1 MMAVAVVQTVLD
13 GLGSLLAW
21 IYDLVPNYGISIII
35 FTIIIRLVLLPLGV
49 KQIRSMHEMQAI
61 QPQVRQL
68 QQKHKGN
75 RQKMN
80 EEVMK
85 LYQEHGVN
93 PLAGCWPLLLQLPV
107 FFALFAVLRPPTV
120 APSEAAPSGYVITN
134 NHIPEE
140 SRLFED
146 VIREQHAPFLGT
158 NLLCTALDAG
168 KTVSVRGTD
177 GEPIPAD
184 NPLIANERG
193 CGNGIPSRIPYYAFA
208 LVMIGSSYFQQRQMQ
223 KAQPPG
229 AQSQQMQTMTRVM
242 PLIFGFWGF
251 IFPAGLVVYWSTSNL
266 WQIGQQHFMIK
277 ARRELD
283 AKGGPLVAKKK
294 KRAEGKG
301 VMSRMMQQAQAAR
314 ELQEQRRQGSAK
326 GDGSAK
332 GETSEK
338 GDGAP
343 KKPEPKPRQGG
354 GPSGGK
360 GARGRKKRRKR

>member
-1 MMAVAVVQTVLD
+1 MMAIAIVQAVLD
-13 GLGSLLAW
+13 GLGALLAW
-21 IYDLVPNYGISIII
+21 IYDLVPNYGVSIII

-68 QQKHKGN
+68 QQKYKGN

-120 APSEAAPSGYVITN
+120 APSETAPTGYVIKD
-134 NHIPEE
+134 NHIPEDT
-140 SRLFED
+140 RLFED
-146 VIREQHAPFLGT
+146 VIREQDAPFLGT

-168 KTVSVRGTD
+168 KRVQVQGTD
-177 GEPIPAD
+177 GQPIPED
-184 NPLIANERG
+184 NPLIANERN

-208 LVMIGSSYFQQRQMQ
+208 LVMLGTSYFQQRQMQ

-251 IFPAGLVVYWSTSNL
+251 IFPAGLVVYWSTSNF

-283 AKGGPLVAKKK
+283 AKGGPLAAKKQ
-294 KRAEGKG
+294 KRAEGKKG
-301 VMSRMMQQAQAAR
+301 FMARMAEQAKAAR
-314 ELQEQRRQGSAK
+314 ELQEQRRQAAK
-326 GDGSAK
+326 GDGSSKAEAAGK
-332 GETSEK
+332 G
-338 GDGAP
+338 GAAE
-343 KKPEPKPRQGG
+343 KPEPKPRQGG
-354 GPSGGK
+354 RPSGGK